1 MYDHDSRQIAF
12 HDAPFLFG
20 GLPLN
25 SDNRWVKLAGLIPWS
40 RVEEAYRK
48 NFRGHRGARAKS
60 VRLALGC
67 LIVKEQLQL
76 SDVDTVQMIREH
88 PYIQYFLGYADYRY
102 DISLDPSLLTHFRK
116 RFPADVVAQVNQWVV
131 EAARLQAS
139 GDKNDDEEGGDGS
152 HLTDESSDD
161 SVPETENHG
170 TLILDASCAPQDIQY
185 ATDIRLLHE
194 SRQKL
199 EGMMDT
205 LQEGR
210 EDKKPRN
217 YRQRAAKEYKRFCRN
232 RRPTRREIRT
242 VLRRQLQYVSRDLRH
257 VAKMQQDSTV
267 TLSERQLRDLDVVRR
282 VYEQQR
288 GMYANRTRGCADR
301 IVSLHQPYVRPIVR
315 GKATAKTEFGA
326 KLTVSLLDG
335 YAEVTT
341 LSWDAYNESQDLVKA
356 AEAYKV
362 RYGHYPRRILADKIF
377 RTRHNRRY
385 CKARG
390 IHLNGPPLGRP
401 PKDRTVYDEQLR
413 LEREESR
420 ERNAIEGKF
429 GEGKRRYSLGLV
441 KTRLQ
446 ETSETQI
453 HLAFLVMNLQKIL
466 RDLFI
471 FIFSMRF
478 FAKRRHTLATMA

>member
-1 MYDHDSRQIAF
+1 
-12 HDAPFLFG
+12 
-20 GLPLN
+20 
-25 SDNRWVKLAGLIPWS
+25 
-40 RVEEAYRK
+40 
-48 NFRGHRGARAKS
+48 
-60 VRLALGC
+60 
-67 LIVKEQLQL
+67 
-76 SDVDTVQMIREH
+76 
-88 PYIQYFLGYADYRY
+88 
-102 DISLDPSLLTHFRK
+102 
-116 RFPADVVAQVNQWVV
+116 
-131 EAARLQAS
+131 
-139 GDKNDDEEGGDGS
+139 
-152 HLTDESSDD
+152 
-161 SVPETENHG
+161 
-170 TLILDASCAPQDIQY
+170 
-185 ATDIRLLHE
+185 
-194 SRQKL
+194 
-199 EGMMDT
+199 MDT
-205 LQEGR
+205 LQTGR
-210 EDKKPRN
+210 EASKPRN
-217 YRQRAAKEYKRFCRN
+217 YRQRANKEYKRFCRN
-232 RRPTRREIRT
+232 RRPTRKEIRT
-242 VLRRQLQYVSRDLRH
+242 VLRRQLQYVSRDLRL
-257 VAKMQQDSTV
+257 VTEMQQDSTV
-267 TLSERQLRDLDVVRR
+267 TLTERQLRDLDIVTR
-282 VYEQQR
+282 VYEQQQ
-288 GMYANRTRGCADR
+288 GMYARRTHGCADR

-315 GKATAKTEFGA
+315 GKAMAKTEFDA
-326 KLTVSLLDG
+326 KLTVSLVDG

-429 GEGKRRYSLGLV
+429 GESKRRYSLGLV

-471 FIFSMRF
+471 FIFSMQF
-478 FAKRRHTLATMA
+478 FAKRRQILAATA

>member
-12 HDAPFLFG
+12 HDEPFLFG

-25 SDNRWVKLAGLIPWS
+25 PDNRWVKLAGLIPWS

-48 NFRGHRGARAKS
+48 NFRGNRGARAKS

-88 PYIQYFLGYADYRY
+88 PYIQYFLGYANYRY

-139 GDKNDDEEGGDGS
+139 GGENDDEEGGDGGN
-152 HLTDESSDD
+152 LTDESSEG

-170 TLILDASCAPQDIQY
+170 TLILDASCVPQDIQY
-185 ATDIRLLHE
+185 PTDVRLLHE

-217 YRQRAAKEYKRFCRN
+217 YRQRANREYKRFCRN
-232 RRPTRREIRT
+232 RRPTRKEIRT
-242 VLRRQLQYVSRDLRH
+242 ALRRQLQYVSRDLRH

-267 TLSERQLRDLDVVRR
+267 TLSERQRRDLDVVRR

-288 GMYANRTRGCADR
+288 SMYANRTHGCSDR

-326 KLTVSLLDG
+326 KLTVSLVDG

-341 LSWDAYNESQDLVKA
+341 LSWDAYNESQDLIKA

-362 RYGHYPRRILADKIF
+362 RHGHYPRRILADKIF

-478 FAKRRHTLATMA
+478 FAKRRHKLTAMA

>member
-1 MYDHDSRQIAF
+1 MTL
-12 HDAPFLFG
+12 FLRLRTTG
-20 GLPLN
+20 
-25 SDNRWVKLAGLIPWS
+25 RW
-40 RVEEAYRK
+40 
-48 NFRGHRGARAKS
+48 
-60 VRLALGC
+60 
-67 LIVKEQLQL
+67 
-76 SDVDTVQMIREH
+76 
-88 PYIQYFLGYADYRY
+88 
-102 DISLDPSLLTHFRK
+102 
-116 RFPADVVAQVNQWVV
+116 
-131 EAARLQAS
+131 
-139 GDKNDDEEGGDGS
+139 
-152 HLTDESSDD
+152 
-161 SVPETENHG
+161 
-170 TLILDASCAPQDIQY
+170 ILDASCAPQDIQY
-185 ATDIRLLHE
+185 ATDIRFLHE

-205 LQEGR
+205 LQAGREGR
-210 EDKKPRN
+210 KPRN
-217 YRQRAAKEYKRFCRN
+217 DRHRASKEYKRFCRN
-232 RRPTRREIRT
+232 RRPTRKEIRT

-288 GMYANRTRGCADR
+288 GMYANRTHGCPDR

-326 KLTVSLLDG
+326 KLTVSLVDG

-362 RYGHYPRRILADKIF
+362 RHGHYPRRILADKIF

-385 CKARG
+385 CKAQG

-441 KTRLQ
+441 KRGCRKQ
-446 ETSETQI
+446 
-453 HLAFLVMNLQKIL
+453 
-466 RDLFI
+466 
-471 FIFSMRF
+471 
-478 FAKRRHTLATMA
+478 AKRRSTLPFW

>member
-1 MYDHDSRQIAF
+1 VPDE
-12 HDAPFLFG
+12 P
-20 GLPLN
+20 
-25 SDNRWVKLAGLIPWS
+25 
-40 RVEEAYRK
+40 
-48 NFRGHRGARAKS
+48 S
-60 VRLALGC
+60 V
-67 LIVKEQLQL
+67 
-76 SDVDTVQMIREH
+76 
-88 PYIQYFLGYADYRY
+88 
-102 DISLDPSLLTHFRK
+102 
-116 RFPADVVAQVNQWVV
+116 
-131 EAARLQAS
+131 
-139 GDKNDDEEGGDGS
+139 
-152 HLTDESSDD
+152 D
-161 SVPETENHG
+161 SVPESENHG

-185 ATDIRLLHE
+185 PTDTRLLHE

-205 LQEGR
+205 LQAGR
-210 EDKKPRN
+210 EERKPRN
-217 YRQRAAKEYKRFCRN
+217 YRQRANKEYKRFCRN
-232 RRPTRREIRT
+232 RRPTRKEIRT
-242 VLRRQLQYVSRDLRH
+242 VLRRQLQYVSRDLRL
-257 VAKMQQDSTV
+257 VAEMQQDSTV
-267 TLSERQLRDLDVVRR
+267 TLSERQRRDLEIVTR

-288 GMYANRTRGCADR
+288 SMYASRTHGCADR

-326 KLTVSLLDG
+326 KLTVSLMDG

-341 LSWDAYNESQDLVKA
+341 LSWDAYNESQDLIKA
-356 AEAYKV
+356 TEAYKE

-385 CKARG
+385 CQARG

-413 LEREESR
+413 LEREDSR

-471 FIFSMRF
+471 FFFPMRF
-478 FAKRRHTLATMA
+478 FAKRRQILVATA